1 MNNPAIQQLTDQ
13 ELLQRFKADNNSD
26 WIGVLFDRYALLLL
40 GICMKYLKNEED
52 ARDAVQQIF
61 LKMLSDIHK
70 HEIQYFRAW
79 IHQVTKNYCL
89 MQLRQKHMKY
99 KEEISDKH
107 MGGIAA
113 EQEDKRVYQEKDLL
127 LENMEQAMNQ
137 LSPEQRD
144 CVRLFYLEKK
154 SYQEIADQTG
164 YSLLQV
170 KSYIQNG
177 KRNLK
182 LLLEKQQR
190 ANKS

>member
-1 MNNPAIQQLTDQ
+1 
-13 ELLQRFKADNNSD
+13 
-26 WIGVLFDRYALLLL
+26 
-40 GICMKYLKNEED
+40 
-52 ARDAVQQIF
+52 
-61 LKMLSDIHK
+61 
-70 HEIQYFRAW
+70 
-79 IHQVTKNYCL
+79 

-107 MGGIAA
+107 MGGMAA
-113 EQEDKRVYQEKDLL
+113 DQEDKQVYQEKDIL
-127 LENMEQAMNQ
+127 LENMGQAMNQ
-137 LSPEQRD
+137 LSPEQKI
-144 CVRLFYLEKK
+144 CVELFYLQKK

>member
-1 MNNPAIQQLTDQ
+1 MNNPDIQQLTDQ

-40 GICMKYLKNEED
+40 GMCMKYLKNEED

-61 LKMLSDIHK
+61 LKMLSDINK

-79 IHQVTKNYCL
+79 IYQVTKNYCL

-107 MGGIAA
+107 MSAIPA
-113 EQEDKRVYQEKDLL
+113 EEEDKKVYQEKDIL
-127 LENMEQAMNQ
+127 LENMEQAMN
-137 LSPEQRD
+137 LLNPEQKV
-144 CVRLFYLEKK
+144 CVQLFYLQKK